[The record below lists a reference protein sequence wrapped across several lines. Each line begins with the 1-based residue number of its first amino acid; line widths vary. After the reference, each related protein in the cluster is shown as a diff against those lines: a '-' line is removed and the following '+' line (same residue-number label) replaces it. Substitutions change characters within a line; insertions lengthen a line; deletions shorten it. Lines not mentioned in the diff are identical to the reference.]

1 MSRVGTA
8 GGLEHVHGDRSIVV
22 GEDRLVGLNKAHS
35 THVSRKV
42 VNVLAVLARSN
53 SNIELAKVTE
63 DELRTKVRFLHEL
76 VLDPVNADL
85 RGIKRMIEANNGS
98 GLGVKVENQSYVHND
113 AINVPYDFHK
123 GSNDRHESTL
133 SNLPHSTPH

>member
-1 MSRVGTA
+1 MEKTAVNAVSAHLLLLVVNTRGGSVEEVSRVGTA

-42 VNVLAVLARSN
+42 VNVLAVLARGN

-85 RGIKRMIEANNGS
+85 RGIERMIEANKG
-98 GLGVKVENQSYVHND
+98 
-113 AINVPYDFHK
+113 NV
-123 GSNDRHESTL
+123 G
-133 SNLPHSTPH
+133 